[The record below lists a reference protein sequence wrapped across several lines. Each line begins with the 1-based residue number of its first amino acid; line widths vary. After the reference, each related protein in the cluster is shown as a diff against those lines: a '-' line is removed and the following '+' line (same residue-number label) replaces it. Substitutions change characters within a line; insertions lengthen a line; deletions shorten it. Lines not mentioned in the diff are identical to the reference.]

1 MQEGTGRNQRPA
13 NFCLYCVTGV
23 IVVTGDDGS
32 QCSFRSGDAFV
43 SPAGFTGTWEIAE
56 PAKKLYAYDGLVLI
70 SSPEGGEGRRPKL
83 VNLRGPGPYRL
94 FCSQEDQA
102 RRHAASASDVCVCL
116 TVP

>member
-1 MQEGTGRNQRPA
+1 MQEGTGRNQRRA

-23 IVVTGDDGS
+23 ILVTGDDGS

-43 SPAGFTGTWEIAE
+43 SRAGFTGTWE
-56 PAKKLYAYDGLVLI
+56 
-70 SSPEGGEGRRPKL
+70 RPKL

-102 RRHAASASDVCVCL
+102 RCHAASASDVCVCL